1 MVEYLNLYVLAF
13 YLINLF
19 LVCSQI
25 KGIQQNKEMT
35 LASNR
40 LLAEQNLKLQPMLD
54 HQKNELTRRYRSLQE
69 LFEAYQLRN
78 STLGKILRLKHNFLL
93 SLFIFLCIVCPSQL
107 HSSTFTCTP
116 SWFFILHYIVVKML
130 LMCLGLFLAY
140 VNLKSDNVNV

>member
-1 MVEYLNLYVLAF
+1 M
-13 YLINLF
+13 NLF
-19 LVCSQI
+19 LVCSQV

-78 STLGKILRLKHNFLL
+78 STLGKILRLKQLPL
-93 SLFIFLCIVCPSQL
+93 SLCLSVYCMSLAITQLDFYLHVVLVFHCILYC
-107 HSSTFTCTP
+107 
-116 SWFFILHYIVVKML
+116 
-130 LMCLGLFLAY
+130 G
-140 VNLKSDNVNV
+140 